1 MRNRK
6 VNATGKENEVLL
18 DENLV
23 ECMSPTPIHMF
34 VGLAAN
40 LVPVASH
47 VSIPIVFASPFQ
59 GDFEGFAT

>member
-23 ECMSPTPIHMF
+23 ECKLLGFLRSIFSHWASQIGRF
-34 VGLAAN
+34 GL
-40 LVPVASH
+40 
-47 VSIPIVFASPFQ
+47 SI
-59 GDFEGFAT
+59 

>member
-23 ECMSPTPIHMF
+23 ECMLGHSIFFSLGQPNGRF
-34 VGLAAN
+34 GLT
-40 LVPVASH
+40 
-47 VSIPIVFASPFQ
+47 I
-59 GDFEGFAT
+59 